1 MRFGLKLFSVLMGFS
16 LVISILL
23 VGTLYIFVFR
33 SAEDNLKS
41 QIQTTALSLAHTMSG
56 LIDGDKHQTIRSMAD
71 ETSPAYRE
79 IQLLLRNF
87 RDRNR
92 NDNIYV
98 EYVYTKIRDVHPD
111 TMIFIVDAQEN
122 DSSIASIDPV
132 TGDTTYHFTHV
143 GQKSRI
149 KWQNEFEKPVVSDFY
164 TDAWGTWITGCS
176 PIQNS
181 KGQIVG
187 YAYVDING
195 NKIEKELNRLRQRI
209 MIVSISVL
217 AGILLLAF
225 FLSYSMAAYINRPL
239 STLRNGLQKI
249 KDGHFEHK
257 IRIRTKDEFE
267 ELGEAFNTMA
277 DNMQAMAVQLLT
289 SSKKITECSN
299 EVLMISKDQAA
310 TSSEQSI
317 SVTETTATMEELT
330 STSRYIADNS
340 ESVVAIAAEAH
351 EISQKGVSLAQ
362 VTKAKMEEIRQ
373 KSDAD
378 MAEIHSLNKKMQK
391 ITDVMEIINNIT
403 EQTKLI
409 SFNAALEATGAGE
422 AGRRFSVVASEIR
435 RLAENVAESTE
446 EIKST
451 VVEVR
456 QAMENLMKS
465 SRDSAEKIREG
476 VEFVNKVSAVLEN
489 ILIADQK
496 TTEAAKQISLSTQ
509 QQRTASE
516 QVVTTLKELSEGS
529 KQLVKASNQAAMI
542 ASDLNALAEEFKKTV
557 AAFKVHTDETD
568 HEDSHSV

>member
-1 MRFGLKLFSVLMGFS
+1 MRFGLKLFTVFMGFS
-16 LVISILL
+16 MIISLLL
-23 VGTLYIFVFR
+23 VGTLYVFVFQ
-33 SAEDNLKS
+33 SAEENLKT

-56 LIDGDKHQTIRSMAD
+56 LIDGDQHQNLRKPGD
-71 ETSPAYRE
+71 ETSQDYRE
-79 IQLLLRNF
+79 IQLLLRKF

-92 NDNIYV
+92 NDNIYA

-111 TMIFIVDAQEN
+111 TMVFIVDAQ
-122 DSSIASIDPV
+122 DDDRSIASVDPA
-132 TGDTTYHFTHV
+132 TGDTTFHFTPI

-149 KWQNEFEKPVVSDFY
+149 RWQTEFEKPVVSDFY

-176 PIQNS
+176 PIYNS
-181 KGQIVG
+181 NKKIVG

-195 NKIEKELNRLRQRI
+195 NKIEHELSLLKRRI
-209 MIVSISVL
+209 FIVSVAVL
-217 AGILLLAF
+217 AGIIIIGF
-225 FLSYSMAAYINRPL
+225 FLSYTMSAYVNRPL
-239 STLRNGLQKI
+239 STLRKGLQNI

-257 IRIRTKDEFE
+257 IRISTRDEFE
-267 ELGEAFNTMA
+267 ELSVAFNTMA
-277 DNMQAMAVQLLT
+277 ENMQSMAVQLLT
-289 SSKKITECSN
+289 SSKKITDCSN

-351 EISQKGVSLAQ
+351 DISQKGVSLAQ
-362 VTKAKMEEIRQ
+362 ITKSKMEEIRQ
-373 KSDAD
+373 KSDTD
-378 MAEIHSLNKKMQK
+378 MNEIHSLNKKMQK

-451 VVEVR
+451 VIEVR
-456 QAMENLMKS
+456 QAMDTLMKS
-465 SRDSAEKIREG
+465 SRDSAEKVREG
-476 VEFVNKVSAVLEN
+476 VDFVNKVSAVLEN
-489 ILIADQK
+489 ILVADQK
-496 TTEAAKQISLSTQ
+496 TTEAARQISLSTQ

-516 QVVTTLKELSEGS
+516 QVVTTLKEISEGS
-529 KQLVKASNQAAMI
+529 KQLVKASNQAAMV
-542 ASDLNALAEEFKKTV
+542 ASDLNTLAEEFKKTV
-557 AAFKVHTDETD
+557 DAFKVYTD
-568 HEDSHSV
+568 